1 MWRWA
6 LMGVLLVAELI
17 KVLRVRN
24 ELYLYVLNPDKSIL
38 LASRQQNQHLW
49 IKKTRSCAACLF
61 KWAKATTWKFR
72 IKLVL
77 ALLMTFATGADRVMH
92 EKIIEGASL
101 YETMLAGLEAAF
113 TPLRPI
119 V

>member
-1 MWRWA
+1 MICWQWA
-6 LMGVLLVAELI
+6 TLGVLLVAELI

-24 ELYLYVLNPDKSIL
+24 EHLYVLNPDNSIL

-61 KWAKATTWKFR
+61 KWVEATTWEFR

-77 ALLMTFATGADRVMH
+77 ALLMTCATGAHRVMH
-92 EKIIEGASL
+92 EKIIEGASV
-101 YETMLAGLEAAF
+101 YETMLAGLKATFAF
-113 TPLRPI
+113 LRI
-119 V
+119 